1 MPSYYTFL
9 LTFSAGAVFAIV
21 VSQIL
26 RSISFETSESS
37 SAFGFPNNKN
47 EEISTKESKIKG
59 KTARINNEVPHGF
72 CRTSSTGYEIVLESL
87 LGSLLAESNLIPPGD
102 ILDVGA
108 QFGEQACHFA
118 TLAPERSVYALDP
131 SPEQANG
138 IVKKFGAHLSNLI
151 VINAGIGRTVGNGTA
166 DTSFTGMKVGD
177 TFLIETI
184 DHLFHDSGRALGFAH
199 IDVEGVELDVLQGGS
214 KTIQENHPIFTV
226 EVRVHKDPNYTI
238 ALLDLIDEYG
248 YDSYVIDEP
257 CGWPHMDYR
266 NLICFPRFMGEKLV
280 HSDSF
285 NLAAS
290 TEAIFR
296 VDRDSIFQKV
306 YPECKLGGK
315 FCNFDS
321 TMNKQCCHENAMRQW
336 HESSCKKPIA
346 MQGFTYSKRATH
358 RLWQQLKTRSKIG

>member
-47 EEISTKESKIKG
+47 KEISTKESKIKG

-138 IVKKFGAHLSNLI
+138 IVKKIGAHLSNLI

-184 DHLFHDSGRALGFAH
+184 DHLFHDSGRALGFA
-199 IDVEGVELDVLQGGS
+199 
-214 KTIQENHPIFTV
+214 
-226 EVRVHKDPNYTI
+226 
-238 ALLDLIDEYG
+238 
-248 YDSYVIDEP
+248 
-257 CGWPHMDYR
+257 
-266 NLICFPRFMGEKLV
+266 
-280 HSDSF
+280 
-285 NLAAS
+285 
-290 TEAIFR
+290 
-296 VDRDSIFQKV
+296 
-306 YPECKLGGK
+306 
-315 FCNFDS
+315 
-321 TMNKQCCHENAMRQW
+321 
-336 HESSCKKPIA
+336 
-346 MQGFTYSKRATH
+346 
-358 RLWQQLKTRSKIG
+358 LKGLN